1 MAWDRSGDKEVSC
14 GGGSCEPEIGA
25 NECRCDGGQ
34 PKNFLRPCL
43 LLLLAEQPAHG
54 YELMERLKAFGFPRD
69 PGGLYRVLRAME
81 KEGQVLSRWQ
91 VSEVGPDRCHYEL
104 TPMGREWL
112 RAWARTLD
120 ENRVSV
126 EAFLGR
132 YQTLQ
137 NGAMDVP
144 SLEMYTTVVK
154 AHAAAPDP
162 KEIGGRTHGKEWRSQ

>member
-1 MAWDRSGDKEVSC
+1 
-14 GGGSCEPEIGA
+14 
-25 NECRCDGGQ
+25 
-34 PKNFLRPCL
+34 
-43 LLLLAEQPAHG
+43 
-54 YELMERLKAFGFPRD
+54 MERLKAFGFPRD

-120 ENRVSV
+120 ENRISV

-132 YQTLQ
+132 YQTLETS
-137 NGAMDVP
+137 AAAVP
-144 SLEMYTTVVK
+144 SLQMYTTVAK
-154 AHAAAPDP
+154 ARAATRDP
-162 KEIGGRTHGKEWRSQ
+162 KADAGRMQGKEWRSR

>member
-1 MAWDRSGDKEVSC
+1 MSC
-14 GGGSCEPEIGA
+14 GGSSCEPEIGA
-25 NECRCDGGQ
+25 HECRCDGGQ

-120 ENRVSV
+120 ENRLSV

-132 YQTLQ
+132 YQTLETDVA
-137 NGAMDVP
+137 GAA
-144 SLEMYTTVVK
+144 SLDQFTMLARARE
-154 AHAAAPDP
+154 AATDP
-162 KEIGGRTHGKEWRSQ
+162 KEAGDRTHG